1 MRAMPARPGPRSILR
16 LLGRRHPRTH
26 GSIRVAG
33 LAAEVRIHRDR
44 WGIPHVEAATD
55 ADAWFGLGFCH
66 GQDRGFQLEILARA
80 GRGALSEIL
89 GSPALP
95 IDRLCR
101 TLGLHRLAEAQLR
114 VIDADVR
121 ATLEAYVSGINEAA
135 RTSPRPHEL
144 VLLRTRRSRWQPQ
157 DVLAFLG
164 LQSLALAGNWDTE
177 LARLQ
182 ILLSDGP
189 DALRAVDLTYA
200 PWLPATVPVGSA
212 AGPALDRLA
221 SDLTRLR
228 EIVAGPGAS
237 NAWAL
242 GGSRTASGVPI
253 LANDPH
259 LSPSIPGPWYLAH
272 LRTPGWA
279 IAGAS
284 FVGGPAFPSGHNG
297 HVAWGITAG
306 CSDSADLFWEELLDG
321 GAAVRGPDGPE
332 PTDHRTERI
341 SVRGGEAV
349 VEEMTVTRRGPIL
362 TSALDGVSVA
372 LSLRATW
379 LEPAAVRGFLDVCRA
394 RDFASFR
401 DAFRD
406 WPGPA
411 LNVVYADAA
420 GHIGWQLVGTL
431 PRRRAGNGTLPLP
444 AWVADNAWEAQHLAF
459 DDLPWALDPD
469 AEFVAS
475 ANNAPRADAP
485 DKPFLGV
492 DWLDGYRASR
502 IVEALRDR
510 NNWDVGSTQA
520 LQADLVA
527 VPWRD
532 LRPLIL
538 GTAMTETD
546 ARIAAAILEAWDG
559 ELAAGSAAASVYEL
573 AVAELA
579 ASLARE
585 HAPTAWPWAVGAGFG
600 EAVPRTTFGARTV
613 GGVVA
618 RLSEHPARRALVE
631 AALASAV
638 RTLRERAGLDSTG
651 WAWGRLRPLRL
662 RHVLGVSRPLDRLLN
677 VGPVPLGGDSNTVSQ
692 AGVRPLDPFDNPAAI
707 PNHRTVIDL
716 ADPDRSR
723 YVLAGGQS
731 GNPLSAHYADLFRLW
746 QRGDGVPIAWSP
758 DSVRAAALE
767 TLVLRP

>member
-1 MRAMPARPGPRSILR
+1 MRAMPARPGPRSLLR

-26 GSIRVAG
+26 GSVPVEG
-33 LAAEVRIHRDR
+33 LADEVTILRDR

-80 GRGALSEIL
+80 GRGTLSEIL
-89 GSPALP
+89 GAPALP
-95 IDRLCR
+95 IDRLSR
-101 TLGLHRLAEAQLR
+101 TLGLRRLADAQLGI
-114 VIDADVR
+114 IDADVR
-121 ATLEAYVSGINEAA
+121 ATLEAYVAGINAAA

-144 VLLRTRRSRWQPQ
+144 VLLRARRSAWEPQ

-177 LARLQ
+177 LARLR
-182 ILLSDGP
+182 ILLSDGA
-189 DALRAVDLTYA
+189 DALRAVDPTYA
-200 PWLPATVPVGSA
+200 SWLPATVPVGSA

-221 SDLTRLR
+221 SDITALR
-228 EIVAGPGAS
+228 DLVAGSGAS
-237 NAWAL
+237 NAWAVS
-242 GGSRTASGVPI
+242 GSRAASGVPI

-259 LSPSIPGPWYLAH
+259 LSPSIPAPWYLAH
-272 LRTPGWA
+272 LRTPDWA
-279 IAGAS
+279 IAGTS

-306 CSDSADLFWEELLDG
+306 CTDSADLFWEEVLDG

-332 PTDHRTERI
+332 PVERRTERI
-341 SVRGGEAV
+341 SVRGGETV
-349 VEEMTVTRRGPIL
+349 REEITVTPRGPIL
-362 TSALDGVSVA
+362 TPALDDVSVT

-379 LEPAAVRGFLDVCRA
+379 LEPAAVRGFLDVGRT

-401 DAFRD
+401 EAFRD

-411 LNVVYADAA
+411 LNVVYADTA
-420 GHIGWQLVGTL
+420 GHIGWQVVGTL
-431 PRRRAGNGTLPLP
+431 PRRRTGNGTLPLP
-444 AWVADNAWEAQHLAF
+444 AWVADNAWEAEHLPF
-459 DDLPWALDPD
+459 DDLPCVLDPD
-469 AEFVAS
+469 AGFVAS
-475 ANNAPRADAP
+475 ANNAPRADSP
-485 DKPFLGV
+485 DEPFLGV

-502 IVEALRDR
+502 IVEALQERDD
-510 NNWDVGSTQA
+510 WDVGATRA

-527 VPWRD
+527 LPWRD

-538 GTAMTETD
+538 GAPLFETD
-546 ARIAAAILEAWDG
+546 ARIAAAVLEAWDG
-559 ELAAGSAAASVYEL
+559 ELTAGSAAASVYEL
-573 AVAELA
+573 TVAELA

-585 HAPTAWPWAVGAGFG
+585 HAPAAWPWAIGAGFG
-600 EAVPRTTFGARTV
+600 EAIPRTTFGARTV
-613 GGVVA
+613 SGVVA
-618 RLSEHPARRALVE
+618 RLSGHPAPQPLVE

-638 RTLRERAGLDSTG
+638 RTLRERPGLDSAG

-692 AGVRPLDPFDNPAAI
+692 AGVRPLDVFDNPAAI

-716 ADPDRSR
+716 ADLERSR
-723 YVLAGGQS
+723 YVIAGGQS
-731 GNPLSAHYADLFRLW
+731 GNPVSPHYADLLDQWR
-746 QRGDGVPIAWSP
+746 RGAGVPIAWSP
-758 DSVRAAALE
+758 DSVRAAAVE
-767 TLVLRP
+767 TLVLRA